1 MMSILDLASKR
12 VSVRS
17 YDTAHVVEKN
27 VLDEVIEVAR
37 LAPSACNKQPWRL
50 VVVKSKGKL
59 TELSAAYDRDWF
71 KTAPVV
77 LAVVVDHTES
87 WHRADGKDHADVDA
101 SIFVEHLCLAAAEKG
116 LGTCWVCNFN
126 PEVAN
131 KVLGI
136 DGVEKELVAL
146 VPIGYPSDNSVFS
159 KPKVRKD
166 MSEIVSEI

>member
-1 MMSILDLASKR
+1 MTLLELASKR
-12 VSVRS
+12 VSCRS
-17 YDTAHVVEKN
+17 YDTARVIEKS
-27 VLDEVIEVAR
+27 VLDEVFEIAR

-50 VVVKSKGKL
+50 VVVKSKNKL
-59 TELSAAYDRDWF
+59 TELAESYDRDWF
-71 KTAPVV
+71 KTAPMV

-116 LGTCWVCNFN
+116 LGTCWVCNFK

-146 VPIGYPSDNSVFS
+146 VPIGYPADNSVFT
-159 KPKVRKD
+159 KAKMRKE
-166 MSEIVSEI
+166 MSELVSEI

>member
-1 MMSILDLASKR
+1 M
-12 VSVRS
+12 
-17 YDTAHVVEKN
+17 
-27 VLDEVIEVAR
+27 
-37 LAPSACNKQPWRL
+37 
-50 VVVKSKGKL
+50 
-59 TELSAAYDRDWF
+59 
-71 KTAPVV
+71 
-77 LAVVVDHTES
+77 VDHTES

>member
-1 MMSILDLASKR
+1 MNLLDLAAKR
-12 VSVRS
+12 VSCRA
-17 YDTAHVVEKN
+17 YDTARAIEKN
-27 VLDEVIEVAR
+27 VLDEVFEIAR

-50 VVVKSKGKL
+50 VVVKSKSKL
-59 TELSAAYDRDWF
+59 TELSESYDRDWF
-71 KTAPVV
+71 KTAPMV
-77 LAVVVDHTES
+77 LAVVVDHSES

-116 LGTCWVCNFN
+116 LGTCWVCNFK

-146 VPIGYPSDNSVFS
+146 VPIGYPADNSVFS
-159 KPKVRKD
+159 KEKIRKEI
-166 MSEIVSEI
+166 SEIISEI

>member
-1 MMSILDLASKR
+1 MNLLELASKR
-12 VSVRS
+12 VSCRA
-17 YDTAHVVEKN
+17 YDTTRTIEKS
-27 VLDEVIEVAR
+27 VLDEVFEVAR

-50 VVVKSKGKL
+50 IVVKSKSKL
-59 TELSAAYDRDWF
+59 TELSSSYDRDWF
-71 KTAPVV
+71 KTAPIV
-77 LAVVVDHTES
+77 LAVVVDHSES

-136 DGVEKELVAL
+136 DGVGKELVAL
-146 VPIGYPSDNSVFS
+146 VPIGFPVDNAVFS
-159 KPKVRKD
+159 KAKVRKEI
-166 MSEIVSEI
+166 SEIVSEI

>member
-1 MMSILDLASKR
+1 MTLLELASKR
-12 VSVRS
+12 VSCRA
-17 YDTAHVVEKN
+17 YDTARAIEKS
-27 VLDEVIEVAR
+27 VLDEVFEIAR

-50 VVVKSKGKL
+50 VVVKSKSKL
-59 TELSAAYDRDWF
+59 TELAESYDRDWF
-71 KTAPVV
+71 KTAPMV

-116 LGTCWVCNFN
+116 LGTCWVCNFK

-146 VPIGYPSDNSVFS
+146 VPIGYPADNSVFS
-159 KPKVRKD
+159 KPKTRKEI
-166 MSEIVSEI
+166 SEIVSEI